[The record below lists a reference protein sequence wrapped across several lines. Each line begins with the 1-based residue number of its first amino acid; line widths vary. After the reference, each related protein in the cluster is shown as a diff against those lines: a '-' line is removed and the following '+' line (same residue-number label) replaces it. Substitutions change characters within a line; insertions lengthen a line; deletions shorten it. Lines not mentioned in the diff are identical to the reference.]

1 MTRNYFMQNA
11 TTTKT
16 FLHMDVRNNGRK
28 WPKLLKGR
36 DPLMK
41 TTMAKKFTR
50 IAAAILAAAAIT
62 ISAGT
67 MSVSADTSET
77 GYDSQFLNDMG
88 VCPDRWGGF
97 YTAFHWGEVSGMTDQ
112 AWARMGVRSVTNWG
126 DCNEYYINGKKV
138 KREEA
143 YDYVAKKL
151 GRTYDKKKYSI
162 KENSPTVHK
171 YRF

>member
-1 MTRNYFMQNA
+1 MKNF
-11 TTTKT
+11 TKFIT
-16 FLHMDVRNNGRK
+16 V
-28 WPKLLKGR
+28 
-36 DPLMK
+36 
-41 TTMAKKFTR
+41 A
-50 IAAAILAAAAIT
+50 LAAAAIT

-67 MSVSADTSET
+67 TSVSADSTQTS
-77 GYDSQFLNDMG
+77 YDSQLLNDMG
-88 VCPDRWGGF
+88 LCADRWGDF
-97 YTAFHWGEVSGMTDQ
+97 YTSFHCGEVSGMTDQ

-126 DCNEYYINGKKV
+126 ARNEYYINGKKV

-162 KENSPTVHK
+162 KENRPIVHK

>member
-1 MTRNYFMQNA
+1 
-11 TTTKT
+11 
-16 FLHMDVRNNGRK
+16 
-28 WPKLLKGR
+28 
-36 DPLMK
+36 MK
-41 TTMAKKFTR
+41 TTTTRKFTK
-50 IAAAILAAAAIT
+50 IMAAVLAAAAIT

-162 KENSPTVHK
+162 KENRTTVHQRK
-171 YRF
+171 K